1 MMYLI
6 YATDKSDLPVLRELN
21 FWYYPKYF
29 LDPDGYIIRECIEG
43 CDNHST
49 ATKAMQKILKAHGFD
64 THEKI
69 IRFLHSQAKKPA
81 PKWLIPT
88 YLRQLKYQ
96 REYHKQFFEKEKK
109 DWEKMKET
117 FGGNVLKMGR
127 VDFRTDLDFTVRLSL
142 SSGGYKR
149 QIEYVKNNSQDII
162 DYVCA
167 EIQKRQTVMNKIG
180 SLNFYYVSRIT
191 VTRQSEVE
199 LMFSLKPKLEQ
210 LQ

>member
-1 MMYLI
+1 MILI
-6 YATDKSDLPVLRELN
+6 YATDKTDLPVLRELG
-21 FWYYPKYF
+21 FWYYPKYC
-29 LDPDGYIIRECIEG
+29 LDLDGNIIRECIREY
-43 CDNHST
+43 DNHPSGT
-49 ATKAMQKILKAHGFD
+49 RILQKILKAHGFD
-64 THEKI
+64 SHEKI

-88 YLRQLKYQ
+88 SYLQRRKYQ
-96 REYHKQFFEKEKK
+96 DQYTKQYRKKEKK
-109 DWEKMKET
+109 DWEKMKEI
-117 FGGNVLKMGR
+117 FGGAVLKVGR
-127 VDFRTDLDFTVRLSL
+127 VDFRTNLDFTVRLSL
-142 SSGGYKR
+142 SSDEYER